1 MDQLFA
7 FIVRQRAFIFF
18 VALEVLSLWCFFKYN
33 NYPSAVYFN
42 TANYYAGRLLEWQT
56 SATQYINLRTVNSG
70 LAEENARLHSQLAQV
85 QNQQL
90 SGINYKADSAVA
102 SRFQTL
108 VAKVI
113 NNTVD
118 QRNNFLTID
127 KGTADGVQPGMG
139 VISATGVVGKVKTCS
154 EHFSVLTSVLHSEN
168 MVSSK
173 IRRNG
178 EIASARWEGINPD
191 EISLLYLSR
200 YKSVEL
206 RDTVVT
212 SDLNSVFPGGV
223 PVGYVY
229 RLKPSADGAFWDIKL
244 RLATDFPNLA
254 YVYVVNN
261 RLKTEQE
268 RLEAEANPK

>member
-1 MDQLFA
+1 MDQLFV
-7 FIVRQRAFIFF
+7 FIARQRAFIFF

-42 TANYYAGRLLEWQT
+42 TANYYAGQLLQWQA
-56 SATQYINLRTVNSG
+56 SATQYMNLRAVNSG
-70 LAEENARLHSQLAQV
+70 LAGENARLHGQLAQL

-90 SGINYKADSAVA
+90 LGINYKADSAVA

-118 QRNNFLTID
+118 KRNNFLTID
-127 KGTADGVQPGMG
+127 KGTADGMQPGMG
-139 VISATGVVGKVKTCS
+139 VISATGVVGKIKTCS
-154 EHFSVLTSVLHSEN
+154 QHFSVLTSVLHSEN

-178 EIASARWEGINPD
+178 EIASARWEGVNPD

-200 YKSVEL
+200 YKSVKL
-206 RDTVVT
+206 GDTVVT

-223 PVGYVY
+223 PVGYVQ
-229 RLKPSADGAFWDIKL
+229 RLKPSTDGAFWDIKL

-268 RLEAEANPK
+268 RLEAEAKK

>member
-1 MDQLFA
+1 M
-7 FIVRQRAFIFF
+7 
-18 VALEVLSLWCFFKYN
+18 WCFFKYN

-42 TANYYAGRLLEWQT
+42 TANYYAGQLLQWQA
-56 SATQYINLRTVNSG
+56 SATQYMNLRAVNSG
-70 LAEENARLHSQLAQV
+70 LAGENARLHGQLAQL

-90 SGINYKADSAVA
+90 LGINYKADSAVA

-127 KGTADGVQPGMG
+127 KGTADGMQPGMG
-139 VISATGVVGKVKTCS
+139 VISATGVVGKIKTCS
-154 EHFSVLTSVLHSEN
+154 QHFSVLTSVLHSEN

-178 EIASARWEGINPD
+178 EIASARWEGVNPD

-200 YKSVEL
+200 YKSVKL
-206 RDTVVT
+206 GDTVVT

-223 PVGYVY
+223 PVGYVQ
-229 RLKPSADGAFWDIKL
+229 RLKPSTDGAFWDIKL

-268 RLEAEANPK
+268 RLEAEAKK